1 MLPFKKLPL
10 VLAACVVAV
19 FSTSCAR
26 PEPEKGA
33 YFLVIGDW
41 GRSPKDTKRHKQ
53 QRTVAGGMAA
63 TVRASGK
70 APVAV
75 ISVGDNFYN
84 SSPADPHDLLFRTGF
99 EDVYADPALQVP
111 FWAALGNH
119 DYYKSVNGILTY
131 ARDKM
136 GSGRLTL
143 PSRYWSRK
151 VEVAPG
157 VWAKVVV
164 IDSNPFI
171 KAYARGHSDAS
182 KQDTKAQLAWLDK
195 ELAEPG
201 VAWKVVVGHHPFW
214 SGGPHGNRATVK
226 AYMEKEG
233 RPWVQAVKDGVPEA
247 IVDMQTQVLPLLRK
261 HKVQLYLCGHDHHA
275 EVNRDPEGALI
286 QVLSGNASED
296 RRVLPLPNSLYAA
309 QHLGFATVSLGPDKA
324 VVRQRDKSGKVVHE
338 LEVAR

>member
-1 MLPFKKLPL
+1 MRTRILAL
-10 VLAACVVAV
+10 VLASLTPFLA
-19 FSTSCAR
+19 SCQA
-26 PEPEKGA
+26 EPERESGA
-33 YFLVIGDW
+33 YFVVIGDW
-41 GRSPKDTKRHKQ
+41 GRSPKDVKRHRQ
-53 QRTVAGGMAA
+53 QREVAGGMAA

-84 SSPADPHDLLFRTGF
+84 ASPSDPDDLLFRTGF

-131 ARDKM
+131 ARERM
-136 GSGRLTL
+136 GSGRLTM
-143 PSRYWSRK
+143 PGRYWSRK

-157 VWAKVVV
+157 VVAKVVF

-182 KQDTKAQLAWLDK
+182 KQDTKAQLAWLEK

-201 VAWKVVVGHHPFW
+201 VAWRIVVGHHPFW
-214 SGGPHGNRATVK
+214 SGGPHGNRATVR
-226 AYMEKEG
+226 AYQEKEG
-233 RPWVQAVKDGVPEA
+233 RPWVQPVKDDLPEA
-247 IVDMQTQVLPLLRK
+247 IVDMQTKVLPLLRK
-261 HKVQLYLCGHDHHA
+261 HKVQVYLCGHDHHA
-275 EVNRDPEGALI
+275 EVVRDGGLV
-286 QVLSGNASED
+286 QVLTGNASEA
-296 RRVLPLPNSLYAA
+296 RRVIPQANSLYAE
-309 QHLGFATVSLGPDKA
+309 QHLGFATLALGAEKA
-324 VVRQRDKSGKVVHE
+324 LVRQRDKDGRVVFQ

>member
-1 MLPFKKLPL
+1 MRFHFPTLI
-10 VLAACVVAV
+10 LATLASLI
-19 FSTSCAR
+19 STGCDKPT
-26 PEPEKGA
+26 PESGT

-41 GRSPKDTKRHKQ
+41 GRSPADLRRHPQ
-53 QRTVAGGMAA
+53 QRAVAGGMAA
-63 TVRASGK
+63 TVRESGK

-84 SSPADPHDLLFRTGF
+84 SSPVDPHDLLFRTGF
-99 EDVYADPALQVP
+99 EDVYSDPALQVP

-131 ARDKM
+131 AREGM
-136 GSGRLTL
+136 GSGRLTM
-143 PSRYWSRK
+143 PNRYWSRT

-157 VWAKVVV
+157 ARAKFVF

-201 VAWKVVVGHHPFW
+201 LAWKVVVGHHPFW

-233 RPWVQAVKDGVPEA
+233 RPWIQAVKDGVPEA
-247 IVDMQTQVLPLLRK
+247 IVDMRTRVLPLLRK

-275 EVNRDPEGALI
+275 EVNRDPEGGLV

-296 RRVLPLPNSLYAA
+296 RRVTPLPNSLYAA
-309 QHLGFATVSLGPDKA
+309 QHLGFATVALGPDKA
-324 VVRQRDKSGKVVHE
+324 VVRQRDEDGRVVFE
-338 LEVAR
+338 VEVAR